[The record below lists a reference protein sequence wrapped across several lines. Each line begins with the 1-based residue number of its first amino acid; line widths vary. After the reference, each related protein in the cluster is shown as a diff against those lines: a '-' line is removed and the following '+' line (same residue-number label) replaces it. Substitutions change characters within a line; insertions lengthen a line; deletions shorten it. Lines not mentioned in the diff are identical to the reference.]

1 MKISF
6 NNLLS
11 TVFIIVFIIFFL
23 LTKILVEKHISNY
36 IEPSVLT
43 DYETIKSFYSKLSS
57 SERRIYSQNGEDG
70 VLIKIFNLLKIK
82 GNNKYFVEIGTGLGM
97 P

>member
-43 DYETIKSFYSKLSS
+43 DYETIKSFFITDFPT
-57 SERRIYSQNGEDG
+57 SESY
-70 VLIKIFNLLKIK
+70 
-82 GNNKYFVEIGTGLGM
+82 GM
-97 P
+97 A